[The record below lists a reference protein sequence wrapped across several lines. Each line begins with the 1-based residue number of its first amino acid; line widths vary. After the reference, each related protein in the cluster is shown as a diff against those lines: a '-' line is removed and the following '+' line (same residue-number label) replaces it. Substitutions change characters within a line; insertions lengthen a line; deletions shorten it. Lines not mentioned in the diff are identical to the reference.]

1 MLKKVNE
8 FDRLSKEAVTA
19 ESEVLTQ
26 PCAERQRKPTDAFYQ
41 NSLFGGWDRF
51 TSRAV
56 RIQSRSENLSFGL
69 LRREVWYEYSNIPEE
84 LTA

>member
-41 NSLFGGWDRF
+41 NSLFGG
-51 TSRAV
+51 
-56 RIQSRSENLSFGL
+56 
-69 LRREVWYEYSNIPEE
+69 
-84 LTA
+84 